1 MKINIQGILKHLI
14 FAIFFILIPISVYTQ
29 DNPNKKEALIYY
41 NYGLSSDQ
49 LGNYDRAIENF
60 LKAYQLD
67 SSYNDI
73 FKLIG
78 LSYIKASKYKEAI
91 PYFEKAIEVK
101 PDTSESYMNMGNA
114 YYALKD
120 YEKAIHYY
128 EKAIEIDPELKSA
141 YRNMGN
147 AYSS

>member
-60 LKAYQLD
+60 LNNFNTDYRYMIMDMLKRGGYYPQE
-67 SSYNDI
+67 
-73 FKLIG
+73 G
-78 LSYIKASKYKEAI
+78 LEKE
-91 PYFEKAIEVK
+91 K
-101 PDTSESYMNMGNA
+101 MR
-114 YYALKD
+114 
-120 YEKAIHYY
+120 
-128 EKAIEIDPELKSA
+128 EIWRKISWT
-141 YRNMGN
+141 
-147 AYSS
+147 